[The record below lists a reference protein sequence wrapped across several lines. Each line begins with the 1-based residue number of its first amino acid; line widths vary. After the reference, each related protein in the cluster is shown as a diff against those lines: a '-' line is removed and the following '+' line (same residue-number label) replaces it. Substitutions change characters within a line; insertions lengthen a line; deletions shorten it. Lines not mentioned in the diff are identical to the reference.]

1 MRALE
6 GLDLSDNEQLE
17 QVRDHF
23 VIMCYTGLRY
33 SDYVK
38 FVKSDKLHHIINDSN
53 NKTGAL
59 SDVPIFPPVRKILQ
73 KYNGVLPT
81 LISSQKIGGYVKEV
95 CALIPSLQKMTYKI
109 YTRSG
114 RRVKEPC
121 PRYMMVASHTSRRTF
136 ITIMKR
142 WGIED
147 SSIMAVTGHR
157 DIRTLRVYD
166 KTQRTEVVQK
176 VMTDVSVHF
185 TDYETAE

>member
-1 MRALE
+1 
-6 GLDLSDNEQLE
+6 
-17 QVRDHF
+17 
-23 VIMCYTGLRY
+23 MCYTGLRY

-53 NKTGAL
+53 KKTGAL
-59 SDVPIFPPVRKILQ
+59 SDVPISPPVRKILQ
-73 KYNGVLPT
+73 KHNGVLPT